1 MKTTD
6 FYNLMNTET
15 QYAKKK
21 WAENLGVS
29 TSGYY
34 HWRYDR
40 YRRKDLDDTRR
51 EKIKSVFSEGQGAY
65 GVDRICGILRRDGS
79 PASYPVVK
87 RIMVEEGLKSSH
99 CRRRQRS
106 LTNSKKARGDEYRN
120 LTKRLEIT
128 RTFQVLSSDIS
139 YIRTGE
145 GFDYLCQ
152 IRDVYTNTVLAS
164 CQTENMKKELVLKTL
179 KAAQDR
185 WHLPADVIFHSD
197 RGSQYTA
204 TEVMTQVAAHGWRQ
218 SFSAVGRPG
227 DNAWSES
234 FFSILKKEI
243 VHWRFYPTREAAR
256 QAIFEYI
263 EVFYNRTRG
272 QKRLGYLSPIQFLN
286 ACAKKTLAFS
296 A

>member
-1 MKTTD
+1 MKTRD
-6 FYNLMNTET
+6 FYDLMSTET
-15 QYAKKK
+15 KYAKAK
-21 WAENLGVS
+21 WAEKLGVS

-34 HWRYDR
+34 AWLHGRE
-40 YRRKDLDDTRR
+40 RRQAAADTRR
-51 EKIKSVFSEGQGAY
+51 EKVTAVFNEGQGVY
-65 GVDRICGILRRDGS
+65 GVDRICGILRRDGDS
-79 PASYPVVK
+79 ASYPVVK
-87 RIMVEEGLKSSH
+87 RIMSQEGLKSCH

-106 LTNSKKARGDEYRN
+106 LTDSKKARGDEYKN
-120 LTKRLEIT
+120 LTKDIEIT
-128 RTFQVLSSDIS
+128 KPFQVLSSDIS

-152 IRDVYTNTVLAS
+152 IRDVMTNTVLAS
-164 CQTENMKKELVLKTL
+164 CQAENMKKELVLKTL

-185 WHLPADVIFHSD
+185 WHLPPGVIFHSD

-204 TEVMTQVAAHGWRQ
+204 SDVMEQVAAFGWKQ
-218 SFSAVGRPG
+218 SFSAVGKPG

-263 EVFYNRTRG
+263 EVFYNRRRV

-286 ACAKKTLAFS
+286 AWNNPVLPCS

>member
-1 MKTTD
+1 MKTAD
-6 FYNLMNTET
+6 FYDLMNTET
-15 QYAKKK
+15 KCAKAK
-21 WAENLGVS
+21 WAEKLGVS
-29 TSGYY
+29 TSGFYNWL
-34 HWRYDR
+34 HERK
-40 YRRKDLDDTRR
+40 RRQADDNTLRDKVI
-51 EKIKSVFSEGQGAY
+51 EVFNDGQGVY
-65 GVDRICGILRRDGS
+65 GVDRICGILRRHGDS
-79 PASYPVVK
+79 ASYPVVK
-87 RIMVEEGLKSSH
+87 RIMSQEGLKSCH

-106 LTNSKKARGDEYRN
+106 LTDSRKARGAEYKN
-120 LTKRLEIT
+120 LTKELEIT
-128 RTFQVLSSDIS
+128 RPFQALSSDIS

-152 IRDVYTNTVLAS
+152 IRDVFSNTVLAS
-164 CQTENMKKELVLKTL
+164 CQAENMKKELVLKTL

-204 TEVMTQVAAHGWRQ
+204 AEVKEQITAYGWKQ

-243 VHWRFYPTREAAR
+243 IHWRFYPTREAAR

-263 EVFYNRTRG
+263 EGFYNRRRV

-286 ACAKKTLAFS
+286 AWNKRVLPCS